1 MFRAGPG
8 CWRCFIPNHTAW
20 LFLCENFVMFNFAN
34 IHGLKG
40 FAAPNIFQSW
50 NIIGIVGEKEGT

>member
-1 MFRAGPG
+1 
-8 CWRCFIPNHTAW
+8 
-20 LFLCENFVMFNFAN
+20 MFNFAN